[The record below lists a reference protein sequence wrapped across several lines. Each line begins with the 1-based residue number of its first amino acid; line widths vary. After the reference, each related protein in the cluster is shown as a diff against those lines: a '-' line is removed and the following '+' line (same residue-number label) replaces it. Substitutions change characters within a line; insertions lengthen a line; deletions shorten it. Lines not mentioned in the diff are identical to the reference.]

1 MSLYLSDDCVVL
13 KRKFSSLDS
22 PRDVADLL
30 EIDYKQLVYHL
41 FKVPEPEKYTTF
53 TIKKKSGGVREI
65 SAPVTAIKII
75 QQKLNQVLQCV
86 YEPKASTHGFVSGR
100 SIVTNAY
107 VHFER
112 NKYFVFNIDL

>member
-65 SAPVTAIKII
+65 SAPVTASRI
-75 QQKLNQVLQCV
+75 VLTC
-86 YEPKASTHGFVSGR
+86 ASGIFCNRLFSLASVESIMI
-100 SIVTNAY
+100 IVTPISA
-107 VHFER
+107 
-112 NKYFVFNIDL
+112 